1 MYNDVDNGGQIGG
14 VQVKEVKIMLKGV
27 EKIAEFVNIME
38 RLGVNADLG
47 QGRIRIDARS
57 MIGVMAM
64 DTTGP
69 ITLSINES
77 EDVVEKVL
85 KKIDAYLVK

>member
-1 MYNDVDNGGQIGG
+1 M
-14 VQVKEVKIMLKGV
+14 KEVKIMLKGV
-27 EKIAEFVNIME
+27 EKIAEFVSIME

>member
-1 MYNDVDNGGQIGG
+1 M
-14 VQVKEVKIMLKGV
+14 KEVKIMLKGV
-27 EKIAEFVNIME
+27 EKIAEFVYIME